1 MRYGRG
7 MAKPKKK
14 SSKESQ
20 GLLCEP
26 PSSPYRVPFDG
37 SFRIAKSSTGPPKK
51 APQGKKGK
59 KENKKALEESIDVI
73 REVQRKLYADDRYS
87 ILLVFQA
94 MDAAG
99 KDGTIRAVMTG
110 LNPAGVQ
117 TSTFK
122 RPSTKELEHD
132 FLWRVHQCTPERGRI
147 GIFNRSHYEE
157 VLIVRVA
164 KLLGTRQ
171 VPRKPEEPWKE
182 RYESIRDFEKHLA
195 RNGTLILK
203 FFLNVSRDEQKDRLL
218 ARLDD
223 PAKNWKFES
232 GDLDVRDQWGEY
244 MNAYEEAINAT
255 STPWAPW
262 YAIPADDKPF
272 MRRTVAEVFREAI
285 ESLPLRWPEL
295 HPDELARIDEWR
307 ARLEAD

>member
-1 MRYGRG
+1 
-7 MAKPKKK
+7 MAKSKKRSDGILCDTPK
-14 SSKESQ
+14 
-20 GLLCEP
+20 
-26 PSSPYRVPFDG
+26 SPYLVPFDG
-37 SFRIAKSSTGPPKK
+37 SFRMDKSSTKPPKD

-59 KENKKALEESIDVI
+59 KKNKKALAEEVDAIY
-73 REVQRKLYADDRYS
+73 ELQRKLYADDRFS

-117 TSTFK
+117 TATFK
-122 RPSTKELEHD
+122 KPSTLDLEHD
-132 FLWRVHQCTPERGRI
+132 FLWRVHQRTPERGKV

-164 KLLGTRQ
+164 KLLRTRN
-171 VPRKPEEPWKE
+171 VPRKPKHPWEE
-182 RYESIRDFEKHLA
+182 RYESIADLEKHLA
-195 RNGTLILK
+195 RSGTLILK
-203 FFLNVSRDEQKDRLL
+203 FFLNVSRDEQKERLL

-223 PAKNWKFES
+223 PAKNWKFEAA
-232 GDLDVRDQWGEY
+232 DLDVRDQWDEY
-244 MNAYEEAINAT
+244 MQAYEEAINAT
-255 STPWAPW
+255 SKPWAPW
-262 YAIPADDKPF
+262 YAIPADDKPY
-272 MRRTVAEVFREAI
+272 MRRTVAEVLRNAI
-285 ESLPLRWPEL
+285 EGLPLRWPKL

>member
-1 MRYGRG
+1 MAESKKRG
-7 MAKPKKK
+7 K
-14 SSKESQ
+14 
-20 GLLCEP
+20 GILCEP
-26 PSSPYRVPFDG
+26 PKSPYLVPFDG
-37 SFRIAKSSTGPPKK
+37 SFRIAKTSTEPPKK

-59 KENKKALEESIDVI
+59 KKNKKALKKEVEVI
-73 REVQRKLYADDRYS
+73 REVQRKLYADDRFS
-87 ILLVFQA
+87 MLLVFQA

-117 TSTFK
+117 TFTFK
-122 RPSTKELEHD
+122 KPSTKELEHD
-132 FLWRVHQCTPERGRI
+132 FLWRVHRVSPERGRV

-164 KLLGTRQ
+164 NLLGARPLPRQ
-171 VPRKPEEPWKE
+171 PANVWEE
-182 RYESIRDFEKHLA
+182 RYESIVDFEKHMA

-223 PAKNWKFES
+223 PAKNWKFEA
-232 GDLDVRDQWGEY
+232 GDLEVRDQWGEY
-244 MNAYEEAINAT
+244 MAAYEEAINAT
-255 STPWAPW
+255 SKPWAPW

-272 MRRTVAEVFREAI
+272 MRRTVAEIFRNAI
-285 ESLPLRWPEL
+285 EALPLRWPEL